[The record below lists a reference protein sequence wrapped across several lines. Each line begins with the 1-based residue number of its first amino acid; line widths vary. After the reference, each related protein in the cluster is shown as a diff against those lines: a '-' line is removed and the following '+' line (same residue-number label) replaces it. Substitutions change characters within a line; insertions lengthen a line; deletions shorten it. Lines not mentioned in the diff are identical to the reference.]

1 MPDTKTD
8 TNNRG
13 LPKFDS
19 VPALCIGTAF
29 SLLLTALNIWAL
41 AARWHDA
48 FLPYQL
54 AKLLGAAFGLALAVH
69 CIDMMAYYNKHGRLK
84 H

>member
-1 MPDTKTD
+1 MPERKTE
-8 TNNRG
+8 TSKKC

-19 VPALCIGTAF
+19 VPALGIGTAF
-29 SLLLTALNIWAL
+29 SLLLIALNLWAL

-48 FLPYQL
+48 FFPYQL

-69 CIDMMAYYNKHGRLK
+69 CVDMMAYYKKHGRLK
-84 H
+84 R